1 MSRNQFVDTG
11 SSVSSQ
17 DDLSAGSN
25 STNDPVWLP
34 AKAQSNSSS
43 TTVESSSSQPNFNLS
58 LPLGFENEDP
68 DELKS
73 ERSDNDDLILMSE
86 DDKDEK
92 EEKVSSESEK
102 KKGKNRNEKS
112 KSKKI
117 VPEEF
122 EEALTLPEGFGED
135 LTEKDMNVVEVVDVE
150 VVDVFQEPDFP
161 EAEEENGNN
170 RLDERNV
177 IFDDPGDYIEA
188 AQPNQTKKATSY
200 AVKTFNDVIL
210 QYSGLKKVPYISLKE
225 TPVEQLSKRLSTFF
239 MVAKKSNG
247 EVIFFIYKLF
257 NNLSKDR

>member
-102 KKGKNRNEKS
+102 KKGKKKNEKS

-117 VPEEF
+117 VSEEF
-122 EEALTLPEGFGED
+122 EEALTLPEI
-135 LTEKDMNVVEVVDVE
+135 DMNVVEVVDVE

-239 MVAKKSNG
+239 MLAKKSNG

-257 NNLSKDR
+257 INLSKDR

>member
-43 TTVESSSSQPNFNLS
+43 TIVESSSSQSNFNLS

-102 KKGKNRNEKS
+102 KKGKKKNEKS

-117 VPEEF
+117 VSEEF
-122 EEALTLPEGFGED
+122 EEALTLPEI
-135 LTEKDMNVVEVVDVE
+135 DMNVVEVVDVE

-177 IFDDPGDYIEA
+177 IFEDPGDYIEA
-188 AQPNQTKKATSY
+188 AQPNQTKKATAY
-200 AVKTFNDVIL
+200 AVKTLNDVIL
-210 QYSGLKKVPYISLKE
+210 QYSSLKKVPYISLEE
-225 TPVEQLSKRLSTFF
+225 TPVEELSKRLSTFF
-239 MVAKKSNG
+239 MLAKKSNG
-247 EVIFFIYKLF
+247 EVFLIYKCF
-257 NNLSKDR
+257 HNLSQDR

>member
-102 KKGKNRNEKS
+102 KKGKKKNEKS

-117 VPEEF
+117 VSEEF
-122 EEALTLPEGFGED
+122 EEALTLPEI
-135 LTEKDMNVVEVVDVE
+135 DMNVVEVVDVEVVDVE

>member
-102 KKGKNRNEKS
+102 KKGKKRNEKS

-117 VPEEF
+117 VSEEF
-122 EEALTLPEGFGED
+122 EEALTLPEI
-135 LTEKDMNVVEVVDVE
+135 DMNVVEVVDVE

-257 NNLSKDR
+257 INLSKDR